1 MTIREYIRRRVR
13 LSWLIF
19 ALLLITT
26 IVGAAFFSALVI
38 KLDSQLIV
46 SIIVPVAMAILFWR
60 LLHIKCPRCHLA
72 LGLAAAMEKVEQCP
86 NCDVSLDAPTDL
98 ADGVV
103 AAAAPQPLTIRKYVR
118 RRAVQVQVYLMLGI
132 VLVGIGFAVENNAR
146 KGFGLILGAL
156 TAAVGILASFTIA
169 ALTRCPRCSTRL
181 GRAGARLMWKNPV
194 NHCSTCGGSFDEPMP
209 MRGNAP

>member
-1 MTIREYIRRRVR
+1 
-13 LSWLIF
+13 
-19 ALLLITT
+19 LLLLTT

-146 KGFGLILGAL
+146 KGFGLILGCAHRRGWDSRLVHHRGIDAL
-156 TAAVGILASFTIA
+156 P
-169 ALTRCPRCSTRL
+169 ALLDETRTRRCSLDVEKSRESL
-181 GRAGARLMWKNPV
+181 LDLRRE
-194 NHCSTCGGSFDEPMP
+194 F
-209 MRGNAP
+209 